1 MPFCTRVATPV
12 LETGGRMITAL
23 EFSAVVVFAAV
34 NVLVCSCL
42 LIAGLTDGR
51 LNESRF
57 TSELESDETPILNP
71 K

>member
-1 MPFCTRVATPV
+1 
-12 LETGGRMITAL
+12 MITAL

-34 NVLVCSCL
+34 NVLVYSCL
-42 LIAGLTDGR
+42 LIAGLTDER

-57 TSELESDETPILNP
+57 TSKVESDETPTLNP